1 VRLALAIAGLLLA
14 SGCGYI
20 GPPKAP
26 ELHIPSAV
34 QDLRA
39 MEFGDKVL
47 VQFTVP
53 MLTTDAIVQT
63 SLRGA
68 ELYAGPAPQNFN
80 RDQWASTATRVPI
93 AVTAPGAVEK
103 EFPVDPAWFGH
114 QIVIAVR
121 VIGDTGRFSDWSG
134 FSILGVDPP
143 LASPTAFQATAS
155 PAGVALR
162 WTGSGPRYR
171 VLRSMPDGPN
181 ETDHALV
188 PAGESDTTE
197 YVDTNAIFGTRY
209 QYIVIA
215 ISGEQHQSLPS
226 EPAVITPTDIFP
238 PAVPANVTAL
248 PRPQSVD
255 LAWTRNEE
263 EDLQGYNVRRSVDMG
278 PFELIAPLLPTP
290 AYGDRGLESGKQYR
304 YTVTA
309 VDMVGNES
317 AQSAPVTVVVP

>member
-1 VRLALAIAGLLLA
+1 LAIAGLLLA

-26 ELHIPSAV
+26 ALHIPTPV
-34 QDLRA
+34 GDLRA

-53 MLTTDAIVQT
+53 MLTTDGIVQT

-80 RDQWASTATRVPI
+80 RDQWASTATHVQI
-93 AVTAPGAVEK
+93 AVTAPGPVEK
-103 EFPVDPAWFGH
+103 EFPVEPAWIGH
-114 QIVIAVR
+114 EIVLAVR
-121 VIGDTGRFSDWSG
+121 VIGDSGRFSDWSG
-134 FSILGVDPP
+134 NAILGVDPP
-143 LASPTAFQATAS
+143 LVAPRAFQAAAS

-171 VLRSMPDGPN
+171 VLRSTPDAPA
-181 ETDHALV
+181 EVDRALV
-188 PAGESDTTE
+188 PAGESDTAE
-197 YVDTNAIFGTRY
+197 FVDANAVYGTHY
-209 QYIVIA
+209 QYVVIA

-226 EPAVITPTDIFP
+226 EPALITPADIFP

-278 PFELIAPLLPTP
+278 PFELIAPLVPTP
-290 AYGDRGLESGKQYR
+290 AYADRGLESGKQYR

-309 VDMVGNES
+309 VDTAGNES
-317 AQSAPVTVVVP
+317 AQSAPVTVVIP